1 MTHVV
6 TEPCVGCRFTDCVEV
21 CPVECFHVLPDR
33 LVIDPDVCIDCAAC
47 VPVCPVE
54 AIYADMDVPAGQ
66 EEFIERNE
74 VEAKKYPVISERLDP
89 LPGAD
94 EKRKI

>member
-21 CPVECFHVLPDR
+21 CPVECFHVMPDR
-33 LVIDPDVCIDCAAC
+33 LVIDPDTCIDCAAC

-66 EEFIERNE
+66 EDWVELNE
-74 VEAKKYPVISERLDP
+74 NESKNYPVITEKLDP
-89 LPGAD
+89 LPGA
-94 EKRKI
+94 ESKRRK

>member
-66 EEFIERNE
+66 EEWTERNE
-74 VEAKKYPVISERLDP
+74 TDAGQYPVITEKLDP
-89 LPGAD
+89 LPGAE
-94 EKRKI
+94 EKRKQ